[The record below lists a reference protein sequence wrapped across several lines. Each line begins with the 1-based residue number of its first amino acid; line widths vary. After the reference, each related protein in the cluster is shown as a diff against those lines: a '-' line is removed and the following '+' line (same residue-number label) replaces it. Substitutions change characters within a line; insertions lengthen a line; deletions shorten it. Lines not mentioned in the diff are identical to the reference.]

1 MIIDAEDEPI
11 RDGELTPTQ
20 RRGLTT
26 TLAGIA
32 LLLFFSTGLFPEL
45 AIDIRMHD
53 TYLVTG
59 PGILN
64 VVLVP
69 LWAWYAFAKRLTRRR
84 WLAYAHVGCTLV
96 LLAALWWLLVEV
108 DTEIRGGAGVDVV
121 AAQIKGTL
129 LCIGGLAVTQLLLV
143 VQALA
148 SRRSR

>member
-1 MIIDAEDEPI
+1 MILDIEDEPT
-11 RDGELTPTQ
+11 RRGELTQAQ

-26 TLAGIA
+26 VLAGIA
-32 LLLFFSTGLFPEL
+32 LLFFFSTYLFPEL
-45 AIDIRMHD
+45 AIDIRMHS

-64 VVLVP
+64 LLLVP

-96 LLAALWWLLVEV
+96 LLAALWWLLVEGN
-108 DTEIRGGAGVDVV
+108 TEVRGNAGVDIV
-121 AAQIKGTL
+121 AARVKGGL
-129 LCIGGLAVTQLLLV
+129 LCIGGLAVTQILLI